1 MANRERINWVMRQ
14 PAPDVKNVQRARE
27 HFCKVGMKALMRS
40 GKNPEK
46 KAPIAEIGRLYETYG
61 DEWEKHYE
69 E

>member
-1 MANRERINWVMRQ
+1 MTIRERINWVMRQ
-14 PAPDVKNVQRARE
+14 PAPDVKSVQMMRE
-27 HFCKVGMKALMRS
+27 HLCKVGMKALMKS